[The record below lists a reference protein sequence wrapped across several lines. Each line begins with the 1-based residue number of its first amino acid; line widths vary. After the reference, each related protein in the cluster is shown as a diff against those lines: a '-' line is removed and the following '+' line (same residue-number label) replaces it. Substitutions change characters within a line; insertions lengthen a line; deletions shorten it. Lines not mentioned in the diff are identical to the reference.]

1 MKKRILL
8 PLSVVFGLLLVA
20 CSKSEV
26 TTNRASSAPAASSP
40 AAPPAASPAATANT
54 TASTTGEKV
63 GVPECDQFI
72 AAYDACVS
80 GKVPEAQ
87 RAQYKTSIEQWRSS
101 WRTLAANPLTKATLA
116 TVCKQSEEQA
126 KTAMKSYGCTF

>member
-8 PLSVVFGLLLVA
+8 PLCVVFGLLLVA
-20 CSKSEV
+20 CAKTEV
-26 TTNRASSAPAASSP
+26 TTNSSSPAASSP
-40 AAPPAASPAATANT
+40 TASPAASPAATTKT
-54 TASTTGEKV
+54 TAGTTGEKID
-63 GVPECDQFI
+63 VPECDEFI
-72 AAYDACVS
+72 AKYDACVS
-80 GKVPEAQ
+80 SKVPESS
-87 RAQYKTSIEQWRSS
+87 RAQYKASIEQWRSS